1 MLQPIKLSSEERF
14 LFGEGT
20 YYYSYQKLGAH
31 AVKSDG
37 VCGYNFALWAPD
49 VKSVHVAGSFN
60 NWDETQYP
68 MYCDNNT
75 GIWYTFIPDI
85 KAGESYK
92 YYIKTHDEREFYKA
106 DPYAFYTECPPE
118 TASRLSDCKEYR
130 WKDAVWMRKR
140 AEGSVFEKPMNIYE
154 VHLGSWKCHED
165 GTLYTYR
172 ELADEL
178 IPYVVDMGYTHIELL
193 PVMEHPFGGSW
204 GYQTTGYFA
213 PTSRQGTPDDF
224 KYFVER
230 CHRKGLGVILD
241 WVPGH
246 FCRDAHGLGQFNG
259 GKLFESDDHE
269 QWGTYRFDFERGEVC
284 SFLISS
290 VFYWLSEF
298 HVDGIRVDGVTSML
312 YLNFGTLNEQK
323 KRYNQ
328 YGGEE
333 DIAAVEFIKR
343 LNTAVGKFFP
353 NVMMMAEES
362 TSWPLVTYPPEKGGL
377 GFHFKWDMGWMND
390 TLKYMKTDFP
400 YRPYNHNLLTFSM
413 MYAFNENFVLSLSH
427 DEVVHGK
434 LSLIG
439 RMPGDYWRKFA
450 GMRALTLYQMCHTGA
465 KLNFMG
471 SEIAQFIEWRY
482 YEGLEWFL
490 TEYDAHRDYQHF
502 VKELN
507 AFYKKQKALWQKSY
521 SWEGFEWL
529 DADNNEQSIISFI
542 RKGIRPSD
550 DLVIL
555 LNFHPNVYFDY
566 RIGVPQKGVY
576 EEIFNSDRVEFGGSG
591 KINAVPVESEEVAFH
606 GKQHSVRIT
615 VPPIGGVV
623 LKRVPSNK
631 RGRVRDK
638 SKE

>member
-49 VKSVHVAGSFN
+49 VKSVHVVGSFN
-60 NWDETQYP
+60 NWDETQYS
-68 MYCDNNT
+68 MYCDNDT

-92 YYIKTHDEREFYKA
+92 YYIQTHDGRGFYKA

-130 WKDAVWMRKR
+130 WKDAAWMRKR
-140 AEGSVFEKPMNIYE
+140 SEGSVFEKPMNIYE

-165 GTLYTYR
+165 GTLYSYR

-298 HVDGIRVDGVTSML
+298 HADGIRVDGVTSML
-312 YLNFGTLNEQK
+312 YLNFGTINEQK

-333 DIAAVEFIKR
+333 DLAAVEFIKR

-353 NVMMMAEES
+353 NVMMMAEEI

-490 TEYDAHRDYQHF
+490 TEYDSHRDYQHF

-529 DADNNEQSIISFI
+529 DADNNEQSVISFI
-542 RKGIRPSD
+542 RKGVRPSD

-555 LNFHPNVYFDY
+555 LNFHPNVYSDY
-566 RIGVPQKGVY
+566 RIGVPKKGVY
-576 EEIFNSDRVEFGGSG
+576 EEIFNSDRPEFGGSG
-591 KINAVPVESEEVAFH
+591 KINAEPIESEEIAFH
-606 GKQHSVRIT
+606 GKQHSVRLT

-623 LKRVPSNK
+623 LKRIPSNK
-631 RGRVRDK
+631 RGKVRDK

>member
-14 LFGEGT
+14 LFGEGS
-20 YYYSYQKLGAH
+20 YYHSYQKLGAH

-60 NWDETQYP
+60 NWDETQYA
-68 MYCDNNT
+68 MYCDNDT

-85 KAGESYK
+85 KEGESYK
-92 YYIKTHDEREFYKA
+92 YYIQTHDGKSFYKA

-118 TASRLSDCKEYR
+118 TASRLSACKEYR

-165 GTLYTYR
+165 GTLYTYH

-178 IPYVVDMGYTHIELL
+178 IPYVADMGYTHIELL

-230 CHRKGLGVILD
+230 CHRKGIGVILD

-298 HVDGIRVDGVTSML
+298 HADGIRVDGVTSML
-312 YLNFGTLNEQK
+312 YLNFGTLSEHK

-333 DIAAVEFIKR
+333 DLAAVEFIKR

-490 TEYDAHRDYQHF
+490 TEYDAHRNYQHF
-502 VKELN
+502 VKEIN

-529 DADNNEQSIISFI
+529 DADNNEQSVISFI
-542 RKGIRPSD
+542 RKGVRPAD

-555 LNFHPNVYFDY
+555 LNFHPNAYSDY
-566 RIGVPQKGVY
+566 RIGVPKKGVY

-591 KINAVPVESEEVAFH
+591 KINAALVESEEVAIH

-623 LKRVPSNK
+623 LKRIPSNK
-631 RGRVRDK
+631 SGRVRDK

>member
-333 DIAAVEFIKR
+333 DLAAVEFIKR

-450 GMRALTLYQMCHTGA
+450 GMRALMLYQMCHTGA

-490 TEYDAHRDYQHF
+490 TKYDAHRDYQHF

-507 AFYKKQKALWQKSY
+507 TFYKKQKALWQKSY
-521 SWEGFEWL
+521 SW
-529 DADNNEQSIISFI
+529 
-542 RKGIRPSD
+542 
-550 DLVIL
+550 
-555 LNFHPNVYFDY
+555 
-566 RIGVPQKGVY
+566 
-576 EEIFNSDRVEFGGSG
+576 
-591 KINAVPVESEEVAFH
+591 
-606 GKQHSVRIT
+606 
-615 VPPIGGVV
+615 
-623 LKRVPSNK
+623 
-631 RGRVRDK
+631 
-638 SKE
+638 